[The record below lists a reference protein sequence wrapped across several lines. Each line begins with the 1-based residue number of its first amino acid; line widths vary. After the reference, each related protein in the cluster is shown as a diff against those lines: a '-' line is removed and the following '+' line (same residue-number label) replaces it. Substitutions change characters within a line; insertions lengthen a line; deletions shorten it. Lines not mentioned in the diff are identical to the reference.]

1 MTRRVLRKFFWNTY
15 DHLGTCVV
23 LNVAWFV
30 LAIPWILVTYFLF
43 FVLVPWLGVVGLMTS
58 IVAAVGALWLSPATL
73 ALLAAAS
80 EWANYH
86 TPDRSELWAMLRS
99 RLVTGLWLSGA
110 ALGVAVVLGVNTAF
124 YLRLPG
130 ALRWAGYLLAGIML
144 WGQLIFLTIVFHL
157 GLLLARDER
166 LTPTHGLRQAVLLT
180 LKFPLPSFLLGVT
193 TLGMAAGLGITRVSI
208 PFVAASIP
216 AVFAAT
222 GERELLKRFRLPEPG
237 QREADEREEV
247 RTLRDLLRPWDMGR

>member
-23 LNVAWFV
+23 LNVVWFV

-110 ALGVAVVLGVNTAF
+110 ALGVAVVLGVNGAF
-124 YLRLPG
+124 YLQLPG
-130 ALRWAGYLLAGIML
+130 AMRWVGYLLAGVML
-144 WGQLIFLTIVFHL
+144 WAQVAFLMIVFHL
-157 GLLLARDER
+157 GLLVARGDLAG
-166 LTPTHGLRQAVLLT
+166 PKAIRQATILALRLPVQTLLIGGAT
-180 LKFPLPSFLLGVT
+180 LFLGAAFAVPQIGIPLVT
-193 TLGMAAGLGITRVSI
+193 
-208 PFVAASIP
+208 ASIP
-216 AVFAAT
+216 AVLAAT
-222 GERELLKRFRLPEPG
+222 GERELLKRFRPREPG
-237 QREADEREEV
+237 QDEADEQEEV